1 MLLDGRVRGDVSSKG
16 KACGV
21 GLVAAC
27 DFACVGFLHRNR
39 VDLHRFLTLI
49 KYFIRYSYFVY

>member
-27 DFACVGFLHRNR
+27 DFAFVGSLHRNR

-49 KYFIRYSYFVY
+49 KYFIRHS